1 MIQGPTTMST
11 HFPKPLPIRPSQHGA
26 TLLELLVGITIGLLT
41 VAVAVGALMVSRG
54 ISGTVSEASQLQQQA
69 SFAFR
74 VIGQQLR
81 QAGSRQ
87 LDPETAPDVH
97 AKFYEPIKNVPVD
110 FSGVTP
116 VSGKDNPG
124 TGEYALEINY
134 QNIREFTV
142 LEPTDGEYQIRNCL
156 QKKAEDSAKNPDP
169 MIVSKFKH
177 NATDATLVCAGGSG
191 AAQPIIQNVKD
202 FTIQYLTQATDG
214 DASAAPTYQYVNATT
229 AGASWLKVYAVQVCL
244 ELEGAET
251 IDTAGAKYKKCDGTE
266 VDRGNKLRMVFRNT
280 YHIRNHAWP
289 TSS

>member
-1 MIQGPTTMST
+1 MSM
-11 HFPKPLPIRPSQHGA
+11 HSPQPLPLRTSQRGA
-26 TLLELLVGITIGLLT
+26 TLLELMVGITIGLLT
-41 VAVAVGALMVSRG
+41 VAVALGALMVSRG
-54 ISGTVSEASQLQQQA
+54 VSGTVSEASQLQQQA
-69 SFAFR
+69 SYAFR

-87 LDPETAPDVH
+87 LDPLTTPDVH
-97 AKFYEPIKNVPVD
+97 AKFYAPNDVPVE
-110 FSGVTP
+110 FSGIMP
-116 VSGKDNPG
+116 ISGKDAPG
-124 TGEYALEINY
+124 TTEFALEVNY
-134 QNIREFTV
+134 QNIKELTV
-142 LEPTDGEYQIRNCL
+142 LQPTDGEYQIRNCL
-156 QKKAEDSAKNPDP
+156 QEKAEAASVPLP
-169 MIVSKFKH
+169 MVSNKFKR
-177 NATDATLVCAGGSG
+177 NTTDGTLVCAGTG

-214 DASAAPTYQYVNATT
+214 TPSAAPTYQYVSATT

>member
-11 HFPKPLPIRPSQHGA
+11 HAPKPIRTSQRGA

-41 VAVAVGALMVSRG
+41 VAVAVGALVVSRG

-87 LDPETAPDVH
+87 LDPITPPDVH
-97 AKFYEPIKNVPVD
+97 AKFYAPNDIPVV
-110 FSGVTP
+110 FSGITP
-116 VSGKDNPG
+116 LSGKDTPG
-124 TGEYALEINY
+124 TTEFALEVNY
-134 QNIREFTV
+134 QNVKELTV
-142 LEPTDGEYQIRNCL
+142 LEPTNGEYQIRNCL
-156 QKKAEDSAKNPDP
+156 QQKAEDAAGDPEP
-169 MIVSKFKH
+169 MITSKFKY
-177 NATDATLVCAGGSG
+177 NTAAGTLVCAGGT
-191 AAQPIIQNVKD
+191 ADPQPLIQNVKD
-202 FTIQYLTQATDG
+202 FTVQYLTQATDG
-214 DASAAPTYQYVNATT
+214 SPGAAPTYQYVNATT
-229 AGASWLKVYAVQVCL
+229 AGSNWLKVYAVQVCL
-244 ELEGAET
+244 ELEGTER

-289 TSS
+289 TSL

>member
-1 MIQGPTTMST
+1 MFMHSPQ
-11 HFPKPLPIRPSQHGA
+11 PLPLRTSQRGA
-26 TLLELLVGITIGLLT
+26 TLLELMVGITIGLLT
-41 VAVAVGALMVSRG
+41 VAVALGALMVSRG
-54 ISGTVSEASQLQQQA
+54 VSGTVSEASQLQQQA
-69 SFAFR
+69 SYAFR

>member
-1 MIQGPTTMST
+1 MST
-11 HFPKPLPIRPSQHGA
+11 HAPKPIRTSQRGA

-41 VAVAVGALMVSRG
+41 VAVAVGALVVSRG

>member
-1 MIQGPTTMST
+1 MSM
-11 HFPKPLPIRPSQHGA
+11 HSPQPLPLRTSQRGA
-26 TLLELLVGITIGLLT
+26 TLLELMVGITIGLLT
-41 VAVAVGALMVSRG
+41 VAVALGALMVSRG
-54 ISGTVSEASQLQQQA
+54 VSGTVSEASQLQQQA
-69 SFAFR
+69 SYAFR

-87 LDPETAPDVH
+87 LDPETEPDVH

-214 DASAAPTYQYVNATT
+214 TPSAAPTYQYVSATT
-229 AGASWLKVYAVQVCL
+229 AGSGWLKVYAVQVCL
-244 ELEGAET
+244 ELEGTER
-251 IDTAGAKYKKCDGTE
+251 IDTAGAKYIKCDGSE

>member
-69 SFAFR
+69 SYAFR

-87 LDPETAPDVH
+87 LDPLTTPDVH
-97 AKFYEPIKNVPVD
+97 AKFYAPNDVPVE
-110 FSGVTP
+110 FSGIMP
-116 VSGKDNPG
+116 ISGKDAPG
-124 TGEYALEINY
+124 TTEFALEVNY
-134 QNIREFTV
+134 QNIKELTV
-142 LEPTDGEYQIRNCL
+142 LQPTDGEYQIRNCL
-156 QKKAEDSAKNPDP
+156 QEKAEAASVPLP
-169 MIVSKFKH
+169 MVSNKFKR
-177 NATDATLVCAGGSG
+177 NTTDGTLVCAGTG

-214 DASAAPTYQYVNATT
+214 TPSAAPTYHYVRATT

>member
-1 MIQGPTTMST
+1 MSM
-11 HFPKPLPIRPSQHGA
+11 HSPQPLPLRTSQRGA
-26 TLLELLVGITIGLLT
+26 TLLELMVGITIGLLT
-41 VAVAVGALMVSRG
+41 VAVALGALMVSRG
-54 ISGTVSEASQLQQQA
+54 VSGTVSEASQLQQQA
-69 SFAFR
+69 SYAFR

-134 QNIREFTV
+134 QNIKELTV
-142 LEPTDGEYQIRNCL
+142 LQPTEGEYQIRNCL
-156 QKKAEDSAKNPDP
+156 QEKAEAASVPLP
-169 MIVSKFKH
+169 MVTNKFKR
-177 NATDATLVCAGGSG
+177 NATDETLVCAGGSG

>member
-1 MIQGPTTMST
+1 MGN
-11 HFPKPLPIRPSQHGA
+11 
-26 TLLELLVGITIGLLT
+26 
-41 VAVAVGALMVSRG
+41 
-54 ISGTVSEASQLQQQA
+54 
-69 SFAFR
+69 
-74 VIGQQLR
+74 
-81 QAGSRQ
+81 
-87 LDPETAPDVH
+87 
-97 AKFYEPIKNVPVD
+97 IK
-110 FSGVTP
+110 
-116 VSGKDNPG
+116 
-124 TGEYALEINY
+124 YAI
-134 QNIREFTV
+134 V
-142 LEPTDGEYQIRNCL
+142 CK
-156 QKKAEDSAKNPDP
+156 KKAEDSAKNPDP

-251 IDTAGAKYKKCDGTE
+251 IDTAGAKYKKCDDTE

>member
-1 MIQGPTTMST
+1 MST

-41 VAVAVGALMVSRG
+41 VAVALGALMVSRG
-54 ISGTVSEASQLQQQA
+54 VSGTVSEASQLQQQA
-69 SFAFR
+69 SYAFR

-191 AAQPIIQNVKD
+191 AAQSIIQNVKD

-244 ELEGAET
+244 ELEGTER
-251 IDTAGAKYKKCDGTE
+251 IDTAGAKYIKCDGSE

>member
-1 MIQGPTTMST
+1 MSM
-11 HFPKPLPIRPSQHGA
+11 HSPQPLPLRTSQRGA
-26 TLLELLVGITIGLLT
+26 TLLELMVGITIGLLT
-41 VAVAVGALMVSRG
+41 VAVALGALMVSRG
-54 ISGTVSEASQLQQQA
+54 VSGTVSEASQLQQQA
-69 SFAFR
+69 SYAFR

-142 LEPTDGEYQIRNCL
+142 LEPTDGEYQIRNFL

-251 IDTAGAKYKKCDGTE
+251 IDTAGAKYKKCDDTE

>member
-11 HFPKPLPIRPSQHGA
+11 HAPKPIRTSQRGA

-41 VAVAVGALMVSRG
+41 VAVAVGALVVSRG

-134 QNIREFTV
+134 QNIKELTV
-142 LEPTDGEYQIRNCL
+142 LQPTEGEYQIRNCL
-156 QKKAEDSAKNPDP
+156 QKKAEDAALNPEP
-169 MIVSKFKH
+169 MITSKFKH
-177 NATDATLVCAGGSG
+177 NTTAGTLVCAGGT
-191 AAQPIIQNVKD
+191 ADPQPIIQNVKD
-202 FTIQYLTQATDG
+202 FTVQYLTQATDG
-214 DASAAPTYQYVNATT
+214 SPGAAPTYQYVNAIT

>member
-1 MIQGPTTMST
+1 MSM
-11 HFPKPLPIRPSQHGA
+11 HSPQPLPLRTSQRGA
-26 TLLELLVGITIGLLT
+26 TLLELMVGITIGLLT

>member
-1 MIQGPTTMST
+1 MSM
-11 HFPKPLPIRPSQHGA
+11 HSPQPLPLRTSQRGA
-26 TLLELLVGITIGLLT
+26 TLLELMVGITIGLLT
-41 VAVAVGALMVSRG
+41 VAVALGALMVSRG
-54 ISGTVSEASQLQQQA
+54 VSGTVSEASQLQQQA
-69 SFAFR
+69 SYAFR

>member
-11 HFPKPLPIRPSQHGA
+11 HAPKPIRTSQRGA

-41 VAVAVGALMVSRG
+41 VAVAVGALVVSRG

-134 QNIREFTV
+134 QNIKELTV

-156 QKKAEDSAKNPDP
+156 QEKAEAASVPLP
-169 MIVSKFKH
+169 MVTNKFKR
-177 NATDATLVCAGGSG
+177 NATDETLVCSGTG

-202 FTIQYLTQATDG
+202 FAIQYLTQATDG
-214 DASAAPTYQYVNATT
+214 TPSAAPTYQYVSATT
-229 AGASWLKVYAVQVCL
+229 AGSGWLKVYAVQVCL
-244 ELEGAET
+244 ELEGTER
-251 IDTAGAKYKKCDGTE
+251 IDTAGAKYIKCDGSE

>member
-1 MIQGPTTMST
+1 MSM
-11 HFPKPLPIRPSQHGA
+11 HSPQPLPLRTSQRGA
-26 TLLELLVGITIGLLT
+26 TLLELMVGITIGLLT

-251 IDTAGAKYKKCDGTE
+251 IDTAGAKYKKCDDTE

>member
-1 MIQGPTTMST
+1 MST
-11 HFPKPLPIRPSQHGA
+11 HAPKPIRTSQRGA

-41 VAVAVGALMVSRG
+41 VAVAVGALVVSRG

-97 AKFYEPIKNVPVD
+97 AKVYEPIKNVPVD

>member
-41 VAVAVGALMVSRG
+41 VAVAVGALVVSRG

-69 SFAFR
+69 SYAFR

-87 LDPETAPDVH
+87 LDPLTTPDVH
-97 AKFYEPIKNVPVD
+97 AKFYAPNDVPVE
-110 FSGVTP
+110 FSGIMP
-116 VSGKDNPG
+116 ISGKDAPG
-124 TGEYALEINY
+124 TTEFALEVNY
-134 QNIREFTV
+134 QNIKELTV
-142 LEPTDGEYQIRNCL
+142 LQPTDGEYQIRNCL
-156 QKKAEDSAKNPDP
+156 QEKAEAASVPLP
-169 MIVSKFKH
+169 MVSNKFKR
-177 NATDATLVCAGGSG
+177 NTTDGTLVCAGTG

-214 DASAAPTYQYVNATT
+214 TPSAAPTYQYVSATT
-229 AGASWLKVYAVQVCL
+229 AGSGWLKVYAVQVCL
-244 ELEGAET
+244 ELEGTER
-251 IDTAGAKYKKCDGTE
+251 IDTAGAKYIKCDGSE

>member
-1 MIQGPTTMST
+1 MSM
-11 HFPKPLPIRPSQHGA
+11 HSPQPLPLRTSQRGA
-26 TLLELLVGITIGLLT
+26 TLLELMVGITIGLLT
-41 VAVAVGALMVSRG
+41 VAVALGALMVSRG
-54 ISGTVSEASQLQQQA
+54 VSGTVSEASQLQQQA
-69 SFAFR
+69 SYAFR

-87 LDPETAPDVH
+87 LDPVTPPDVH
-97 AKFYEPIKNVPVD
+97 AKFYAPNNVPVV
-110 FSGVTP
+110 FSGIMP
-116 VSGKDNPG
+116 ISGKDTPG
-124 TGEYALEINY
+124 TSEFSLEVNY
-134 QNIREFTV
+134 QNIKELTV
-142 LEPTDGEYQIRNCL
+142 SEPTDGEYQIRNCL
-156 QKKAEDSAKNPDP
+156 QKKAEDSASNPEP
-169 MIVSKFKH
+169 MIASKFKH

>member
-1 MIQGPTTMST
+1 MSM
-11 HFPKPLPIRPSQHGA
+11 HSPQPLPLRTSQRGA
-26 TLLELLVGITIGLLT
+26 TLLELMVGITIGLLT
-41 VAVAVGALMVSRG
+41 VAVALGALMVSRG
-54 ISGTVSEASQLQQQA
+54 VSGTVSEASQLQQQA
-69 SFAFR
+69 SYAFR

-142 LEPTDGEYQIRNCL
+142 LEPTEGEYQIRNCL

>member
-1 MIQGPTTMST
+1 MST

-69 SFAFR
+69 SYAFR

-87 LDPETAPDVH
+87 LDPLTTPDVH
-97 AKFYEPIKNVPVD
+97 AKFYAPNDVPVE
-110 FSGVTP
+110 FSGIMP
-116 VSGKDNPG
+116 ISGKDAPG
-124 TGEYALEINY
+124 TTEFALEVNY
-134 QNIREFTV
+134 QNIKELTV
-142 LEPTDGEYQIRNCL
+142 LQPTDGEYQIRNCL
-156 QKKAEDSAKNPDP
+156 QEKAEAASVPLP
-169 MIVSKFKH
+169 MVSNKFKR
-177 NATDATLVCAGGSG
+177 NTTDGTLVCAGTG

-214 DASAAPTYQYVNATT
+214 TPSAAPTYQYVSATT

>member
-1 MIQGPTTMST
+1 MST
-11 HFPKPLPIRPSQHGA
+11 HAPKPIRTSQRGA

-41 VAVAVGALMVSRG
+41 VAVAVGALVVSRG

-142 LEPTDGEYQIRNCL
+142 LGPPDGEYQIRNCL

-251 IDTAGAKYKKCDGTE
+251 IDTAGAKYKKCDDTE

>member
-1 MIQGPTTMST
+1 MSM
-11 HFPKPLPIRPSQHGA
+11 HSPQPLPLRTSQRGA
-26 TLLELLVGITIGLLT
+26 TLLELMVGITIGLLT
-41 VAVAVGALMVSRG
+41 VAVALGALMVSRG
-54 ISGTVSEASQLQQQA
+54 VSGTVSEASQLQQQA
-69 SFAFR
+69 SYAFR

-214 DASAAPTYQYVNATT
+214 TPSAAPTYQYVSATT
-229 AGASWLKVYAVQVCL
+229 AGSGWLKVYAVQVCL
-244 ELEGAET
+244 ELEGTER
-251 IDTAGAKYKKCDGTE
+251 IDTAGAKYIKCDGSE

>member
-11 HFPKPLPIRPSQHGA
+11 HAPKPIRTSQRGA

-41 VAVAVGALMVSRG
+41 VAVAVGALVVSRG

-87 LDPETAPDVH
+87 LDPVTPPDVH
-97 AKFYEPIKNVPVD
+97 AKFYAPNNVPVV
-110 FSGVTP
+110 FSGIMP
-116 VSGKDNPG
+116 ISGKDTPG
-124 TGEYALEINY
+124 ATEFALEVNY
-134 QNIREFTV
+134 QNIKELTV
-142 LEPTDGEYQIRNCL
+142 LQPTDGEYQIRNCL
-156 QKKAEDSAKNPDP
+156 QEKAEAASVPLP
-169 MIVSKFKH
+169 MVSNKFKR
-177 NATDATLVCAGGSG
+177 NTTDGTLVCAGTG

-214 DASAAPTYQYVNATT
+214 TPSAAPTYQYVSATT
-229 AGASWLKVYAVQVCL
+229 AGSGWLKVYAVQVCL
-244 ELEGAET
+244 ELEGTER
-251 IDTAGAKYKKCDGTE
+251 IDTAGAKYIKCDGSE

>member
-1 MIQGPTTMST
+1 MSM
-11 HFPKPLPIRPSQHGA
+11 HSPQPLPLRTSQRGA
-26 TLLELLVGITIGLLT
+26 TLLELMVGITIGLLT
-41 VAVAVGALMVSRG
+41 VAVALGALMVSRG
-54 ISGTVSEASQLQQQA
+54 VSGTVSEASQLQQQA
-69 SFAFR
+69 SYAFR

-202 FTIQYLTQATDG
+202 FTIQYLTQASDG